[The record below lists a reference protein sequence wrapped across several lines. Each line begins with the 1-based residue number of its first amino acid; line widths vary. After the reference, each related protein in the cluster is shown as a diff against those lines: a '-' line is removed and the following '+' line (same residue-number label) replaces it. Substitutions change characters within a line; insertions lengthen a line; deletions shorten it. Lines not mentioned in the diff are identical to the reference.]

1 MTLISF
7 ILSHVDGT
15 GESNW
20 EQLVEIFITVDRQT
34 NLLQKINE
42 REKDIFQVDG
52 TKSLGKL
59 TVNQAMDLGSL
70 LLTGEERD
78 KDLPAQIFTLNRLAD
93 LIPIMESARIQRS
106 EVKADHAQLLKK
118 IEDEI

>member
-20 EQLVEIFITVDRQT
+20 ERLVEIFITVDRQT

-59 TVNQAMDLGSL
+59 TVN
-70 LLTGEERD
+70 
-78 KDLPAQIFTLNRLAD
+78 
-93 LIPIMESARIQRS
+93 
-106 EVKADHAQLLKK
+106 
-118 IEDEI
+118 